1 MQYFQCVQNW
11 QIGHDSSHNS
21 CRTALS
27 YISHHYTLK
36 VSLSVLISAI
46 LPLYLLV
53 SDRYQNLQYSAALN
67 CTFASFSSLNNFLI
81 FKSLVRCSE
90 KTYIMFFER
99 LKYSTLTYT
108 FSTVGVQ
115 EIRFRQCKDKKS
127 SELLMKLSRGFINLI
142 SSVCSDCFF
151 FLFFL
156 LLLFLFCWGFL
167 SCYNQT
173 LETTL
178 KLFFFL
184 NDRLFLVVCYIFG
197 NLSPAI
203 CPNVCIS
210 WIHVIKCM
218 FLIPQNE

>member
-27 YISHHYTLK
+27 YISHHYRLK

-53 SDRYQNLQYSAALN
+53 SDRYQNLQYSTALN

-81 FKSLVRCSE
+81 FKFLVRCSE

-108 FSTVGVQ
+108 FSTAGVQ

-127 SELLMKLSRGFINLI
+127 FELLMKLSRGFINLI
-142 SSVCSDCFF
+142 SSVCSDCLVFF
-151 FLFFL
+151 FIAV
-156 LLLFLFCWGFL
+156 CFL

-178 KLFFFL
+178 KLFFFKK
-184 NDRLFLVVCYIFG
+184 DRLFLVVCYIFG
-197 NLSPAI
+197 NLYPAI

-210 WIHVIKCM
+210 WIHVLKCM

>member
-27 YISHHYTLK
+27 YISHHYRLK

-53 SDRYQNLQYSAALN
+53 SDRYQNLQYSTALN

-81 FKSLVRCSE
+81 FKFLVRCSE

-108 FSTVGVQ
+108 FSTAGVQ

-127 SELLMKLSRGFINLI
+127 FELLMKLSRGFINLI
-142 SSVCSDCFF
+142 SSVCSDCLVF
-151 FLFFL
+151 FLIAVVFVLLGFFVML
-156 LLLFLFCWGFL
+156 QPNIG
-167 SCYNQT
+167 NNT
-173 LETTL
+173 ET
-178 KLFFFL
+178 LFFKK
-184 NDRLFLVVCYIFG
+184 DRLFLVVCYIFG

-210 WIHVIKCM
+210 WIHVLKCM

>member
-27 YISHHYTLK
+27 YISHHYRLK

-53 SDRYQNLQYSAALN
+53 SDRYQNLQYSTALN

-81 FKSLVRCSE
+81 FKFLVRCSE

-108 FSTVGVQ
+108 FSTAGVQ

-127 SELLMKLSRGFINLI
+127 FELLMKLSRGFINLI
-142 SSVCSDCFF
+142 SSVCSDCLVF
-151 FLFFL
+151 FLIAVVFVLLGFFVML
-156 LLLFLFCWGFL
+156 QPNIG
-167 SCYNQT
+167 NNT
-173 LETTL
+173 ET
-178 KLFFFL
+178 LFFFL
-184 NDRLFLVVCYIFG
+184 KRIDFFWLFVIYLEISLQLFALMFALVGFMFS
-197 NLSPAI
+197 NL
-203 CPNVCIS
+203 C
-210 WIHVIKCM
+210 
-218 FLIPQNE
+218 F

>member
-27 YISHHYTLK
+27 YISHHYRLK

-53 SDRYQNLQYSAALN
+53 SDRYQNLQYSTALN

-81 FKSLVRCSE
+81 FKFLVRCSE

-108 FSTVGVQ
+108 FSTAGVQ

-127 SELLMKLSRGFINLI
+127 FELLMKLSRGFINLI
-142 SSVCSDCFF
+142 SSVCSDCLVFF
-151 FLFFL
+151 FYCCC
-156 LLLFLFCWGFL
+156 FCFVGVFL

-178 KLFFFL
+178 KLFFFFKK
-184 NDRLFLVVCYIFG
+184 DRLFLVVCYIFG

-210 WIHVIKCM
+210 WIHVLKFM

>member
-27 YISHHYTLK
+27 YISHHYRLK

-53 SDRYQNLQYSAALN
+53 SDRYQNLQYSTALN

-81 FKSLVRCSE
+81 FKFLVRCSE

-108 FSTVGVQ
+108 FSTAGVQ

-127 SELLMKLSRGFINLI
+127 FELLMKLSRGFINLI
-142 SSVCSDCFF
+142 SSVCSDCLVF
-151 FLFFL
+151 FLIAVVFVLLGFFVML
-156 LLLFLFCWGFL
+156 QPNIG
-167 SCYNQT
+167 NNT
-173 LETTL
+173 ET
-178 KLFFFL
+178 LFFKK
-184 NDRLFLVVCYIFG
+184 DRLFLVVCYIFG

-210 WIHVIKCM
+210 WIHVLKFM

>member
-27 YISHHYTLK
+27 YISHHYRLK

-53 SDRYQNLQYSAALN
+53 SDRYQNLQYSTALN

-81 FKSLVRCSE
+81 FKFLVRCSE

-108 FSTVGVQ
+108 FSTAGVQ

-127 SELLMKLSRGFINLI
+127 FELLMKLSRGFINLI
-142 SSVCSDCFF
+142 SSVCSDC
-151 FLFFL
+151 
-156 LLLFLFCWGFL
+156 
-167 SCYNQT
+167 
-173 LETTL
+173 
-178 KLFFFL
+178 LFFFFIAVVFVL
-184 NDRLFLVVCYIFG
+184 LGFFVMLQPNIGNNTETLFFKKDRLFLVVCYIFG

-210 WIHVIKCM
+210 WIHVLKFM

>member
-27 YISHHYTLK
+27 YISHHYRLK

-53 SDRYQNLQYSAALN
+53 SDRYQNLQYSTALN

-81 FKSLVRCSE
+81 FKFLVRCSE

-108 FSTVGVQ
+108 FSTAGVQ
-115 EIRFRQCKDKKS
+115 EIRFHQCKDKKS
-127 SELLMKLSRGFINLI
+127 FELLMKLSRGFINLI

-151 FLFFL
+151 FFFLIAVVFVLLGFFVMLQPNIGNNTETLFF
-156 LLLFLFCWGFL
+156 
-167 SCYNQT
+167 
-173 LETTL
+173 
-178 KLFFFL
+178 KK
-184 NDRLFLVVCYIFG
+184 DRLFLVVCYIFG

-210 WIHVIKCM
+210 WIHVLKFM

>member
-27 YISHHYTLK
+27 YISHHYRLK

-53 SDRYQNLQYSAALN
+53 SDRYQNLQYSTALN

-81 FKSLVRCSE
+81 FKFLVRCSE

-108 FSTVGVQ
+108 FSTAGVQ

-127 SELLMKLSRGFINLI
+127 FEPLMKLSRGFINLI
-142 SSVCSDCFF
+142 SSVCSDCLVFF
-151 FLFFL
+151 FYCCC
-156 LLLFLFCWGFL
+156 FCFVGVFL
-167 SCYNQT
+167 SYYNQT

-178 KLFFFL
+178 KLFFFKKGQTFFGCL
-184 NDRLFLVVCYIFG
+184 LYIWKS
-197 NLSPAI
+197 LSSYLP
-203 CPNVCIS
+203 
-210 WIHVIKCM
+210 
-218 FLIPQNE
+218 

>member
-27 YISHHYTLK
+27 YISHHYRLK

-53 SDRYQNLQYSAALN
+53 SDRYQNLQYSTALN

-81 FKSLVRCSE
+81 FKFLVRCSE

-108 FSTVGVQ
+108 FSTAGVQ

-127 SELLMKLSRGFINLI
+127 FELLMKLSRGFINLI
-142 SSVCSDCFF
+142 SSVCSDCLVFF
-151 FLFFL
+151 FIAVVFVLLGFFVMLQPNIGNNTETLFF
-156 LLLFLFCWGFL
+156 
-167 SCYNQT
+167 
-173 LETTL
+173 
-178 KLFFFL
+178 KK
-184 NDRLFLVVCYIFG
+184 DRLFLVVCYIFG

-210 WIHVIKCM
+210 WIHVLKFM

>member
-27 YISHHYTLK
+27 YISHHYRLK

-53 SDRYQNLQYSAALN
+53 SDRYQNLQYSTALN

-81 FKSLVRCSE
+81 FKFLVRCSE
-90 KTYIMFFER
+90 KTYIMFFEH

-108 FSTVGVQ
+108 FSTAGVQ

-127 SELLMKLSRGFINLI
+127 FELLMKLSRGFINLI
-142 SSVCSDCFF
+142 SSVCSDCLVF
-151 FLFFL
+151 FLIAVVFVLLGFFVML
-156 LLLFLFCWGFL
+156 QPNIG
-167 SCYNQT
+167 NNT
-173 LETTL
+173 ET
-178 KLFFFL
+178 LFFFKK
-184 NDRLFLVVCYIFG
+184 DRLFLVVCYIFG

-210 WIHVIKCM
+210 WIHVLKFM

>member
-27 YISHHYTLK
+27 YISHHYRLK

-53 SDRYQNLQYSAALN
+53 SDRYQNLQYSTALN

-81 FKSLVRCSE
+81 FKFLVRCSE

-108 FSTVGVQ
+108 FSTAGVQ

-127 SELLMKLSRGFINLI
+127 FELLMKLSRGFINLI
-142 SSVCSDCFF
+142 SSVCSDCLVF
-151 FLFFL
+151 FLIAVAFVLLGFFVML
-156 LLLFLFCWGFL
+156 QPNIG
-167 SCYNQT
+167 NNT
-173 LETTL
+173 ET
-178 KLFFFL
+178 LFFKK
-184 NDRLFLVVCYIFG
+184 DRLFLVVCYIFG

-210 WIHVIKCM
+210 WIHVLKCM

>member
-27 YISHHYTLK
+27 YISHHYRLK

-53 SDRYQNLQYSAALN
+53 SDRYQNLQYSTALN

-81 FKSLVRCSE
+81 FKFLVRCSE

-99 LKYSTLTYT
+99 LKYSTLTCT
-108 FSTVGVQ
+108 FSTAGVQ

-127 SELLMKLSRGFINLI
+127 FELLMKLSRGFINLI
-142 SSVCSDCFF
+142 SSVCSDCLVFF
-151 FLFFL
+151 LIAVVFVLLGFFVMLQPNIGNNTETLFFL
-156 LLLFLFCWGFL
+156 KGQTFFGCLLYIWKSL
-167 SCYNQT
+167 SSY
-173 LETTL
+173 L
-178 KLFFFL
+178 
-184 NDRLFLVVCYIFG
+184 
-197 NLSPAI
+197 P
-203 CPNVCIS
+203 
-210 WIHVIKCM
+210 
-218 FLIPQNE
+218 